1 MLCEYKLLTFRAEDE
16 REMADVLSDWGSAGW
31 KVLHVY
37 FGSEQSPLWRVM
49 MEREYPV
56 PSPDG
61 PPMVHP
67 EES

>member
-37 FGSEQSPLWRVM
+37 FGSEQSPC
-49 MEREYPV
+49 
-56 PSPDG
+56 G
-61 PPMVHP
+61 A
-67 EES
+67 